1 MKGISQ
7 GWGDSSPDSG
17 SQEGRLCQLS
27 VPLEAPHRLGGNG
40 PLRPVAEMTVRLQS
54 WTTARRSAMASGK
67 TLDARCVQSSTP
79 RDQYHRHLL
88 NQGETVSSS
97 RWLNSGKL
105 NVILKTGENKWSPV

>member
-1 MKGISQ
+1 M
-7 GWGDSSPDSG
+7 P
-17 SQEGRLCQLS
+17 
-27 VPLEAPHRLGGNG
+27 PEAPHRLGGNG

-54 WTTARRSAMASGK
+54 WTTARRSVMASGK

-79 RDQYHRHLL
+79 RDRHHRHLL

-105 NVILKTGENKWSPV
+105 NVILKTGENIWSPV